1 MTDKEK
7 TIQAWKEYNVFMM
20 NIRDNLSKGDDAVIT
35 MIRASQ
41 YDMDQVLIDL
51 HIMDYI
57 TAAHFDKLRALSFN
71 KGE

>member
-41 YDMDQVLIDL
+41 YPMNQVLIDL

-57 TAAHFDKLRALSFN
+57 DATHFDKLRALSFN

>member
-1 MTDKEK
+1 MTNKAK
-7 TIQAWKEYNVFMM
+7 VIQEWKEYNIFMM

-35 MIRASQ
+35 MIRASK

-57 TAAHFDKLRALSFN
+57 TATHFDKLRALSFN

>member
-20 NIRDNLSKGDDAVIT
+20 NIRDNLSKGDEAIIN
-35 MIRASQ
+35 MINASQ
-41 YDMDQVLIDL
+41 YPMNQVLIDL

-57 TAAHFDKLRALSFN
+57 DATHFDKLRSLSFN

>member
-20 NIRDNLSKGDDAVIT
+20 NIRDNLSKGDDAVII
-35 MIRASQ
+35 MIKASN
-41 YDMDQVLIDL
+41 YDIDQVLIDL

-57 TAAHFDKLRALSFN
+57 TATHFDKLRALSFN